1 MSRRYLQHLVKTQY
15 LLMRNL
21 IIERDNYHKLTIIA
35 IKRMLK
41 EENTLET
48 TIETAKSYFIT
59 LKTMEILTS
68 RTSAVN
74 FP

>member
-1 MSRRYLQHLVKTQY
+1 MSRRYLQYLVKTQR
-15 LLMRNL
+15 LVMRNS
-21 IIERDNYHKLTIIA
+21 IIEEEINHKLTKIA

-48 TIETAKSYFIT
+48 TIETTKSYFIT
-59 LKTMEILTS
+59 LKTLEILTS
-68 RTSAVN
+68 GTSAVN